1 MLALLQF
8 QRESLIRKITGVDEA
23 AARQSA
29 VASGT
34 TLLWLVKHVAQAEI
48 QWMVRRFAGVT
59 AELSETEVRP
69 DDTAAAVIED
79 YRAAS
84 AQADAIALAATS
96 LDELCRAQDV
106 TPQVNLRWILAHLL
120 EETAR
125 HAGHA
130 DILRELIDGSTGR

>member
-1 MLALLQF
+1 MRTAADVACAAYDEGVTDIKPPRLSGSERETLLALLQF

-34 TLLWLVKHVAQAEI
+34 TLLWLVKHVAQAEL
-48 QWMVRRFAGVT
+48 QWMVRRFAGVA
-59 AELSETEVRP
+59 AELPRLSAAGRH
-69 DDTAAAVIED
+69 AAAVIEN

-84 AQADAIALAATS
+84 AADDAIALAARS

-106 TPQVNLRWILAHLL
+106 SP
-120 EETAR
+120 
-125 HAGHA
+125 
-130 DILRELIDGSTGR
+130 